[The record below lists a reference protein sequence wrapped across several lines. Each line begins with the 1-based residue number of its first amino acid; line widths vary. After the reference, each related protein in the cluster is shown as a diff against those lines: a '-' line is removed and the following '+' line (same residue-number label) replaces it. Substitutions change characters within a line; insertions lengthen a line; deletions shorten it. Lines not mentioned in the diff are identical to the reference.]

1 MEKDSESLKNA
12 KVVEGQ
18 IADLGPDLVAALD
31 PEAGPGLAAAPGPVA
46 GPGLR
51 TGPNPETVL
60 GPEVA
65 RSRLIEK
72 IRRLEETKEGPGL
85 RVGPSLALNLE
96 AGPRIGPNPGT
107 VLNPNQDLVQNP
119 GMIKHTNK
127 QKWHHKLRIMHKYFS
142 FHHGKIQSNF
152 SIFLVKFFE
161 NIKTKHCA
169 SIALIKNENPW
180 GKKPLDI
187 QLTLIRKPQDFLKNH
202 FWLKK
207 SLEDILPTLPQ
218 TAT

>member
-1 MEKDSESLKNA
+1 ME
-12 KVVEGQ
+12 GR
-18 IADLGPDLVAALD
+18 IANLGPDLVAALD
-31 PEAGPGLAAAPGPVA
+31 PEAGPGLEAAPGPVA

-107 VLNPNQDLVQNP
+107 VLNPNQDLVLNP
-119 GMIKHTNK
+119 GMIKKKH
-127 QKWHHKLRIMHKYFS
+127 RITKTLKKKKEFA
-142 FHHGKIQSNF
+142 
-152 SIFLVKFFE
+152 
-161 NIKTKHCA
+161 KTKQRNHR
-169 SIALIKNENPW
+169 
-180 GKKPLDI
+180 
-187 QLTLIRKPQDFLKNH
+187 RKRFLKRN
-202 FWLKK
+202 
-207 SLEDILPTLPQ
+207 PTC
-218 TAT
+218 